1 MLKRVAFTL
10 LAMFIFIPGY
20 EASWLPTN
28 DDKFTLVVIDAGHGG
43 KDPGNLG
50 TGRYR
55 SREKDVAL
63 KVSLKL
69 GAYIEKNLKGVKV
82 VYTRKDDRFVELH
95 ERAAIA
101 NRNKAD
107 LFVSIHCDAFTN
119 PQAFGAS
126 TYVMGRG
133 QGDKQMRVAMQ
144 ENAVITLEDNFEEQY
159 EGFDPSR
166 PETYIALSL
175 YQNAFLEQSV
185 AFAQKIQDQFR
196 VRAKR
201 KDRGVKQQPL
211 VVTSRTT
218 MPAVLVE
225 LGFLTNRYEE
235 DFLQSD
241 NGQDIMASAIYRA
254 VREYKEKREAF
265 EIINRTELSPPII
278 ASEEAEK
285 TPATPEIKEEAIANP
300 IKEAPTFYYTVQ
312 LLVSSKERKTTAE
325 EFNGLN
331 HVFVEPQGRLFK
343 YFHGKFSNKTE
354 AEAACKNARKA
365 GFDDAFVV
373 AFDKGKRI
381 GLDVAERKEKNLSQ
395 SSF

>member
-10 LAMFIFIPGY
+10 LAMLLFIPGF

-107 LFVSIHCDAFTN
+107 LFISIHCDAFTN

-196 VRAKR
+196 ERAKR

-235 DFLQSD
+235 DFLQSE
-241 NGQDIMASAIYRA
+241 NGQDLMASAIYRA

-265 EIINRTELSPPII
+265 EKINRSELSPPII
-278 ASEEAEK
+278 ASEEAKSAPDTPVKKEK
-285 TPATPEIKEEAIANP
+285 TEPA
-300 IKEAPTFYYTVQ
+300 KEAPTFYYTVQ
-312 LLVSSKERKTTAE
+312 LLVSGKEKKTTAE
-325 EFNGLN
+325 EFNGLD
-331 HVFVEPQGRLFK
+331 HVYMEPQGRLFK
-343 YFHGKFSNKTE
+343 YFYGKYSSKKE
-354 AEAACKNARKA
+354 ADTACKNARKA
-365 GFDDAFVV
+365 GYNDAFVV

-381 GLDVAERKEKNLSQ
+381 GLDVAERKEKNLLQ

>member
-1 MLKRVAFTL
+1 MLRRVLFSL
-10 LAMFIFIPGY
+10 LAMLLFIPGY

-63 KVSLKL
+63 QVSLKL
-69 GAYIEKNLKGVKV
+69 GAYIEQNLKDVKV

-101 NRNKAD
+101 NRQKAD
-107 LFVSIHCDAFTN
+107 LFISIHCDAFTN

-185 AFAQKIQDQFR
+185 AFAQKVQDQFR
-196 VRAKR
+196 ERAKR

-218 MPAVLVE
+218 MPAVLIE
-225 LGFLTNRYEE
+225 LGFLTNRFEE

-241 NGQDIMASAIYRA
+241 NGQNLMASAIYRA
-254 VREYKEKREAF
+254 VRDYKEKREAF
-265 EIINRTELSPPII
+265 EKINRSELSPPII
-278 ASEEAEK
+278 ATEEAK
-285 TPATPEIKEEAIANP
+285 QTPTTQQKKDIPESESA
-300 IKEAPTFYYTVQ
+300 KEAPSFYYTVQ
-312 LLVSSKERKTTAE
+312 LLVSGKERKTTAE

-331 HVFVEPQGRLFK
+331 GVFMESQGRLFK
-343 YFHGKFSNKTE
+343 YF
-354 AEAACKNARKA
+354 
-365 GFDDAFVV
+365 
-373 AFDKGKRI
+373 
-381 GLDVAERKEKNLSQ
+381 
-395 SSF
+395 

>member
-1 MLKRVAFTL
+1 MQLRIFFTA
-10 LAMFIFIPGY
+10 LAMMIFIPGY
-20 EASWLPTN
+20 QSPLLVKSDNKVT
-28 DDKFTLVVIDAGHGG
+28 TVVIDAGHGG

-63 KVSLKL
+63 KVSLKV
-69 GAYIEKNLKGVKV
+69 GQYIEENLKDVKV
-82 VYTRKDDRFVELH
+82 IYTRKDDRFIELH

-107 LFVSIHCDAFTN
+107 LFISIHCDAFTN

-185 AFAQKIQDQFR
+185 AFAQKVQDQFR
-196 VRAKR
+196 NRAKR

-218 MPAVLVE
+218 MPAVLIE
-225 LGFLTNRYEE
+225 LGFLTNSYEE
-235 DFLQSD
+235 DYLQSE
-241 NGQDIMASAIYRA
+241 NGQSVLASAIFRA
-254 VREYKEKREAF
+254 VRAYKEKRERF
-265 EIINRTELSPPII
+265 ENINRSELSPPII
-278 ASEEAEK
+278 ATKQEGLKNEGESTQK
-285 TPATPEIKEEAIANP
+285 KPES
-300 IKEAPTFYYTVQ
+300 PTFYYSVQ
-312 LLVSSKERKTTAE
+312 LIVSGKQRPINNENFSSLDDVYE
-325 EFNGLN
+325 ESI
-331 HVFVEPQGRLFK
+331 GRLFK
-343 YFHGKFSNKTE
+343 YYQGRYSTRKDADE
-354 AEAACKNARKA
+354 ALKIAKRA
-365 GFDDAFVV
+365 GYDDAFVV

-381 GLDVAERKEKNLSQ
+381 GLDTAERKEKNLLQ